1 MDKIQQMLL
10 EDSKKINLIMFI
22 TFSVSL
28 VLAVLKSIALKQGPV
43 ITIYSTQLIC
53 LAVLYIVCEKIVKKH
68 SLFPYLSVVLIGAF
82 SFLGISVTGGGINI
96 ILITFFLAIFS
107 TISSGKKSFIL
118 GYSIG
123 LSIMLTIF
131 FVGTKE
137 TAVIK
142 ENFVTILILY
152 LLSGLLLYVLIHM
165 NARQQ
170 SVIRELLR
178 QSEKHG
184 EEQKQQKE
192 RIQTNMNNILKE
204 MANANERIQSNQ
216 LAQNEFTNSLQEL
229 TIGSQQ
235 QTDQIAMISSHTMEN
250 LEVMLKLENM
260 MEELSTE
267 ADKTDEITSL
277 GEKRVFMFKQDVMEI
292 QAFMNDLN
300 QTLLDL
306 TKNIQETNTYS
317 NKIKEIS
324 EQTNLLALNASIEA
338 ARAGDAGKG
347 FSVVAE
353 EIRKLAE
360 STKDTVN
367 NITKNLQNVNTSNES
382 TLKKMQ
388 ASDQKITHLAD
399 SMEDIVVYFQ
409 QLKEVFQKL
418 NTDLLHSKEMT
429 NEVVKKSKSIE
440 TYTSQFAGI
449 LEEASANLEEMS
461 ASIETL
467 TNDNKD
473 IANSMNRTTI
483 SAKELLAE

>member
-10 EDSKKINLIMFI
+10 EDSKKTNLIMFS

-68 SLFPYLSVVLIGAF
+68 SLFPYLSVVLIGF
-82 SFLGISVTGGGINI
+82 FTFIGISVTGGGINI

-107 TISSGKKSFIL
+107 TISSEKKPFIL

-123 LSIMLTIF
+123 LSILLTIF

-152 LLSGLLLYVLIHM
+152 LLSGLLLYVLIHLK
-165 NARQQ
+165 ARQQ
-170 SVIRELLR
+170 SVIRELLW

-192 RIQTNMNNILKE
+192 RIQANMNNILKE

-216 LAQNEFTNSLQEL
+216 LAQNELSNSLQEL

-250 LEVMLKLENM
+250 LEIMLKLENM

-277 GEKRVFMFKQDVMEI
+277 GENRVFMFKQDVMEI

-338 ARAGDAGKG
+338 ARAGEAGKG
-347 FSVVAE
+347 FSVVAD

-360 STKDTVN
+360 STKDTVD
-367 NITKNLQNVNTSNES
+367 NITKNLQNVNTSNKS

-388 ASDQKITHLAD
+388 ASEQKITHLAD
-399 SMEDIVVYFQ
+399 SSEDIVAYFQ

-418 NTDLLHSKEMT
+418 NTDLLQSKEMT
-429 NEVVKKSKSIE
+429 NEVVEKSRSIE

>member
-10 EDSKKINLIMFI
+10 EDSKKINLIMFT
-22 TFSVSL
+22 TFSISL
-28 VLAVLKSIALKQGPV
+28 VLAVLKSITLKQGPV
-43 ITIYSTQLIC
+43 ITLYATQLVS

-68 SLFPYLSVVLIGAF
+68 SLFPYLSVVLIGIF
-82 SFLGISVTGGGINI
+82 SFLGISITGGGINI

-123 LSIMLTIF
+123 LSIILTIF
-131 FVGTKE
+131 FIGTKE
-137 TAVIK
+137 VAVIK
-142 ENFVTILILY
+142 ENFVTIFILY
-152 LLSGLLLYVLIHM
+152 LLSGLLLYVLIHL

-170 SVIRELLR
+170 LVIRELLQ
-178 QSEKHG
+178 QSEKYG

-192 RIQTNMNNILKE
+192 RIQANMNIILKE
-204 MANANERIQSNQ
+204 MTNANERIQSNQ
-216 LAQNEFTNSLQEL
+216 LAQNELSNSLQEL

-250 LEVMLKLENM
+250 LEIMLKLENM

-267 ADKTDEITSL
+267 ADQTDEITSL

-338 ARAGDAGKG
+338 ARAGEAGKG

-360 STKDTVN
+360 STKETVN
-367 NITKNLQNVNTSNES
+367 NITNNLQNVNTSNKT
-382 TLKKMQ
+382 TLKKMET
-388 ASDQKITHLAD
+388 SEQKITHLAE
-399 SMEDIVVYFQ
+399 SSEDIVAYFQ

-418 NTDLLHSKEMT
+418 TNDLLHSKGLT
-429 NEVVKKSKSIE
+429 NKVVEKSKSIE
-440 TYTSQFAGI
+440 TYTAQFAGI

-473 IANSMNRTTI
+473 IATSMNRTTI
-483 SAKELLAE
+483 SAKELLVE